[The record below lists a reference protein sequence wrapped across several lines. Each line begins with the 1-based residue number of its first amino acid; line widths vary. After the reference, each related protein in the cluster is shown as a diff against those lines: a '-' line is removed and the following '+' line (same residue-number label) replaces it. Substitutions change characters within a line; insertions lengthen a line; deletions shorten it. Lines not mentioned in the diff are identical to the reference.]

1 VYGLQGLYIYLA
13 WNTVHQHIFYSLI
26 GAGMP
31 NRPEPLTLQDCLQEL
46 IDQTNRQD
54 RQWVQPL
61 RRIQRYIEQGK
72 VIEATQ
78 TWQSLLRP
86 MRGSF
91 HEFFICCDDLDQM
104 RLVNI
109 RIDHLRD
116 RISDELNDLMI
127 EKPSRA

>member
-1 VYGLQGLYIYLA
+1 
-13 WNTVHQHIFYSLI
+13 
-26 GAGMP
+26 MP
-31 NRPEPLTLQDCLQEL
+31 NKPEPLTLQDCLQEL

-61 RRIQRYIEQGK
+61 RRIQRHIELGQF
-72 VIEATQ
+72 IEARQ
-78 TWQSLLRP
+78 TWQALLRP

-109 RIDHLRD
+109 RIDRLRD
-116 RISDELNDLMI
+116 RLSDELNARVM
-127 EKPSRA
+127 EEASRVS